1 MSVTDC
7 PLFPTHSPADLFA
20 DQSFADPFPLPAEC
34 RRCYGMMGWRMGYLA
49 YDESNSDL
57 AESLLKVQDTIPICP
72 TQISQ
77 HLSLIHI

>member
-1 MSVTDC
+1 MSATDC

-49 YDESNSDL
+49 YDESSSDL
-57 AESLLKVQDTIPICP
+57 PWHPGDPEIDYYGPEWHGP
-72 TQISQ
+72 R
-77 HLSLIHI
+77 